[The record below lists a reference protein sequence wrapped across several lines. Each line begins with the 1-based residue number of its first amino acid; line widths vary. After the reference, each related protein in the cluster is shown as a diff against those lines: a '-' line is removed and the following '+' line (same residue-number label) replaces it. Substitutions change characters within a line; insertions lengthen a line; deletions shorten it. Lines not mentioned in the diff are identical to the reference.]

1 MYLGALANGNN
12 GYARRKAKQ
21 SVVSGACGGPANA
34 LPNAWTRA
42 KWPVGS
48 VPTALPREKWEV
60 YKARLASYGYPPQIS
75 RFWFECAAGFP
86 LYWAWRIEQ
95 QVAKLVPT
103 AEETAEAFVEE
114 VKKIAPPAPVEKPTV
129 VTPPDSRLAPPP
141 PMPPVRGTLP
151 VDSQLYAP
159 PPPAAVSAA
168 FPLQERYKRLW
179 LERQA
184 IAATD
189 AMPADAAPTT
199 EKKPG
204 AGIGMALAAGAAGL
218 LAMVAG
224 G

>member
-1 MYLGALANGNN
+1 
-12 GYARRKAKQ
+12 
-21 SVVSGACGGPANA
+21 
-34 LPNAWTRA
+34 
-42 KWPVGS
+42 

-60 YKARLASYGYPPQIS
+60 YKARLAAIGYPPQIS
-75 RFWFECAAGFP
+75 RYWFECAAGFP
-86 LYWAWRIEQ
+86 LYWQWRIEQ
-95 QVAKLVPT
+95 QVQKLVPT
-103 AEETAEAFVEE
+103 AEETAEAFVAE
-114 VKKIAPPAPVEKPTV
+114 VQKIAPPPPIEKPTV

-141 PMPPVRGTLP
+141 PMPPITRGTLP

-168 FPLQERYKRLW
+168 FPLQEAYKRRW

-189 AMPADAAPTT
+189 AMPADAMPAP